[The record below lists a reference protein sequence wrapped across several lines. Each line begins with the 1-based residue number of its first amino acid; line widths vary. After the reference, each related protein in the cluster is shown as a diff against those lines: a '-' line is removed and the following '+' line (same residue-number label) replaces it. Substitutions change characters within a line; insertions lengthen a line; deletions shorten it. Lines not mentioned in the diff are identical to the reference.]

1 MWGRRRLSES
11 WLLRIGWGEM
21 RRFLRRLALSSMFA
35 ATALLGR
42 AEVGHAQA
50 QDFAP
55 FFVLNDLPNVIVLDG
70 EIDFRTPLAFRR
82 ALTANPQAHTVVLNS
97 GGGSVQAGLLVAEEV
112 YDRGMNTII
121 LPDFQCL
128 SACSF
133 VFLAGQARIAEGKL
147 GVHQMSG
154 SDDIEAA
161 QLNLSDVLETLAKY
175 GVSQEVITRMLRTKA
190 EDMYVFTPQEVASLG
205 ITRAGKD
212 SAQVAPSLPQ
222 APSMVPS
229 QPSSQQDEAKAKA
242 FVLGLILSGSLPTN
256 DLIQLSQNA
265 YAESVQFYGKQ
276 ITRREVLADK
286 KQYADRW
293 PVRVSS
299 ARPNTIRTSCNVATC
314 RVTGIYDW
322 QVSNPSTK
330 KRLSGVASFD
340 YTVDMRGSGYRVV
353 AEEGN
358 VIERHSR

>member
-1 MWGRRRLSES
+1 
-11 WLLRIGWGEM
+11 M
-21 RRFLRRLALSSMFA
+21 RGYVKRVALSGMLSVTMFLGGPNA
-35 ATALLGR
+35 ALP
-42 AEVGHAQA
+42 QS

-55 FFVLNDLPNVIVLDG
+55 FYVLDDLPNVIVLDG

-82 ALTANPQAHTVVLNS
+82 ALTANPQAHTIVLNS
-97 GGGSVQAGLLVAEEV
+97 GGGSVQAGLLLAEEV
-112 YDRGMNTII
+112 YDRGMTTVI

-133 VFLAGQARIAEGKL
+133 VFFAGHARITEGKL

-190 EDMYVFTPQEVASLG
+190 EDMYIFSPQEVASLG
-205 ITRAGKD
+205 ITRAGNT
-212 SAQVAPSLPQ
+212 SAQTAPTITQKPALP
-222 APSMVPS
+222 PL
-229 QPSSQQDEAKAKA
+229 QPSSDQAEAQAKA
-242 FVLGLILSGSLPTN
+242 FVLGLILSGSLPAN
-256 DLIQLSQNA
+256 DLLQLSEDA
-265 YAESVQFYGKQ
+265 YADSVQFYGKQ
-276 ITRREVLADK
+276 ITRQEVLDDK
-286 KQYADRW
+286 RQYAERW

-299 ARPNTIRTSCNVATC
+299 ARPNTIKTSCNAATC

-340 YTVDMRGSGYRVV
+340 YTVDMRGSGYRVI

-358 VIERHSR
+358 VIERRNN